1 MKHSGYVIYPE
12 GSTRHMLRNA
22 RKEAARQS
30 QTDRNQYWARIES
43 IDTEKTIARYH
54 KGKVAQ

>member
-12 GSTRHMLRNA
+12 GSTRAMLRNA

-30 QTDRNQYWARIES
+30 ETDRNQYWARIEL
-43 IDTEKTIARYH
+43 IDSQKTVARYH